1 MSLVLED
8 VYRKV
13 EGVDHLSDINLEFKP
28 GSFNV
33 LLGRTLAGKTSLMRV
48 IAGLDKVTSG
58 NILMDNENV
67 NQQSVQDRNISMVYQ
82 QFINYPNMTVF
93 DNIASPLKIRGTPD
107 ALIKRRVQ
115 ETAEMLHIEN
125 FLQRHPLEL
134 SGGQQQRTAMARA
147 LVKDASIILF
157 DEPLVNL
164 DYKLR
169 EELRQELRELFK
181 LRNSIAIYATTE
193 PNEALAL
200 GGNTS
205 LLHQGKILQ
214 SGPAIEQYHNP
225 INLNAADLYSE
236 PPINLLKGSIKGAEL
251 SIENYASFPVANLFS
266 DVPEGSYSF
275 GIRPSHISLVPK
287 HQADIELNVKV
298 DVAEISASET
308 FLHVANKDLQI
319 VLQLSGVHDY
329 RTNTSVNIYIPP
341 DKLFIFNEDG
351 SIIRAP
357 NSRAAAG
364 NQSSNIQAGVI

>member
-1 MSLVLED
+1 MSLVLEN
-8 VYRKV
+8 VFRHV
-13 EGVDHLSDINLEFKP
+13 EGEDHLSNINLEFKP

-33 LLGRTLAGKTSLMRV
+33 LLGRTLAGKTSLMRA

-58 NILMDNENV
+58 HIYMDGKDVTN
-67 NQQSVQDRNISMVYQ
+67 QSVQERNISMVYQ
-82 QFINYPNMTVF
+82 QFINYPNMTVY
-93 DNIASPLKIRGTPD
+93 DNIASPLKLSGIPS
-107 ALIKRRVQ
+107 AQIQQRVQ
-115 ETAEMLHIEN
+115 ETAEMLHIES

-147 LVKDASIILF
+147 LIKDASIILF

-200 GGNTS
+200 GGSTS
-205 LLHQGKILQ
+205 LLHQGKLLQ
-214 SGPAIEQYHNP
+214 SGPAIEQYHKP
-225 INLNAADLYSE
+225 VNLNAADLYSE
-236 PPINLLKGSIKGAEL
+236 PPINLLKGSINGDQL
-251 SIENYASFPVANLFS
+251 SIENYASFPVANLFN
-266 DVPEGSYSF
+266 DVPQGSYSF

-287 HQADIELNVKV
+287 HNADIELGVKV

-341 DKLFIFNEDG
+341 EKLFIFDEDG
-351 SIIRAP
+351 SIIKAP
-357 NSRAAAG
+357 SAHIDNTDQQTTSIAG
-364 NQSSNIQAGVI
+364 GN

>member
-225 INLNAADLYSE
+225 VNLNAADLYSE

>member
-58 NILMDNENV
+58 NILVDNENV

-115 ETAEMLHIEN
+115 ETAEMLHIES

-181 LRNSIAIYATTE
+181 MRNSIAIYATTE

-225 INLNAADLYSE
+225 VNLNAADLYSE

-329 RTNTSVNIYIPP
+329 RTNTSVNIYISPE
-341 DKLFIFNEDG
+341 KLFIFNEDG

-357 NSRAAAG
+357 NARAAAG
-364 NQSSNIQAGVI
+364 NQSSNIHTGAI

>member
-1 MSLVLED
+1 MSLVLENI
-8 VYRKV
+8 YRKV
-13 EGVDHLSDINLEFKP
+13 DGTDHLSNINLEFMP

-48 IAGLDKVTSG
+48 IAGLDKVTAG
-58 NILMDNENV
+58 KVFMDDKDVTED
-67 NQQSVQDRNISMVYQ
+67 SVQKRNISMVYQ
-82 QFINYPNMTVF
+82 QFINYPNMTVY
-93 DNIASPLKIRGTPD
+93 DNIASPLKLSGTPENE
-107 ALIKRRVQ
+107 IKRRVQ
-115 ETAEMLHIEN
+115 ETAEMLQIEN
-125 FLQRHPLEL
+125 FLKRFPLEL

-181 LRNSIAIYATTE
+181 LRKSIAVYATTE

-200 GGNTS
+200 GGTTT
-205 LLHQGKILQ
+205 LLHQGQLLQ
-214 SGPAIEQYHNP
+214 TGSAIEQYHKP

-236 PPINLLKGSIKGAEL
+236 PPINLLKGSIKGAQL
-251 SIENYASFPVANLFS
+251 SIENYASFPVANNFEGI
-266 DVPEGSYSF
+266 PEGDYSF

-287 HQADIELNVKV
+287 HDADIELAVKV

-329 RTNTSVNIYIPP
+329 RTNTAVNIYIPP
-341 DKLFIFNEDG
+341 EKLFIFENDG
-351 SIIRAP
+351 TIIKAP
-357 NSRAAAG
+357 SASLKG
-364 NQSSNIQAGVI
+364 SH

>member
-1 MSLVLED
+1 MSLVLEN

-13 EGVDHLSDINLEFKP
+13 DGVDHLHNINLEFKP

-48 IAGLDKVTSG
+48 IAGLDKVDSG
-58 NILMDNENV
+58 SIHMDGEDV
-67 NQQSVQDRNISMVYQ
+67 TATSVQNRNISMVYQ
-82 QFINYPNMTVF
+82 QFINYPNLTVYE
-93 DNIASPLKIRGTPD
+93 NIASPLKLSGTPK
-107 ALIKRRVQ
+107 AEIARRVQ
-115 ETAEMLHIEN
+115 ETAEMLHIET

-200 GGNTS
+200 GGTTS
-205 LLHQGKILQ
+205 LLHQGRLLQ
-214 SGPAIEQYHNP
+214 SGPAIEQYHQP

-236 PPINLLKGSIKGAEL
+236 PPINLLKGSIKDGQL
-251 SIENYASFPVANLFS
+251 SIENYASFPVTGIFDGIADGHYN
-266 DVPEGSYSF
+266 F
-275 GIRPSHISLVPK
+275 GVRPSHISIVPK
-287 HQADIELNVKV
+287 HDTDIELSTSV

-308 FLHVANKDLQI
+308 FLHVANQDLQM

-329 RTNTSVNIYIPP
+329 RTNSPVKIYIPP
-341 DKLFIFNEDG
+341 EKLFIFETDG
-351 SIIRAP
+351 SIIKAP
-357 NSRAAAG
+357 HPKQLG
-364 NQSSNIQAGVI
+364 EV

>member
-1 MSLVLED
+1 MSLVLEN

-13 EGVDHLSDINLEFKP
+13 EGVNHLHNINLEFKP

-33 LLGRTLAGKTSLMRV
+33 LLGRTLAGKTSLMRT
-48 IAGLDKVTSG
+48 IAGLDKVDSG
-58 NILMDNENV
+58 KVFMDSEDV
-67 NQQSVQDRNISMVYQ
+67 TLTSVQKRNISMVYQ

-93 DNIASPLKIRGTPD
+93 ENIASPLKLSGTP
-107 ALIKRRVQ
+107 AAEIRKRVQ
-115 ETAEMLHIEN
+115 ETAEMLHIES
-125 FLQRHPLEL
+125 FLSRHPLEL

-200 GGNTS
+200 GGTTS
-205 LLHQGKILQ
+205 LLHQGQLLQ
-214 SGPAIEQYHNP
+214 SGPAIEQYHQP
-225 INLNAADLYSE
+225 VNLHAADLYSE
-236 PPINLLKGSIKGAEL
+236 PPINLLKGHIKDAEL
-251 SIENYASFPVANLFS
+251 SIENYASFPVATTF
-266 DVPEGSYSF
+266 DGIEEGPYTF

-287 HQADIELNVKV
+287 HDSDIELSTVV

-308 FLHVANKDLQI
+308 FLHVANQDLQM

-329 RTNTSVNIYIPP
+329 RTNTPVKIYIPP
-341 DKLFIFNEDG
+341 EKLFIFEPDG
-351 SIIRAP
+351 TIIKAP
-357 NSRAAAG
+357 NAQLAG
-364 NQSSNIQAGVI
+364 EF